1 MLHVTDEIVIH
12 AQDFSKSLHLSTK
25 SQLLWNSQAGHQ
37 TNEWKDITL
46 MLFGVNDVAAYCVS
60 KPFSAQNC
68 SPCQGPQSESTGV
81 VVLEWP
87 LVHNSL
93 LFKGLGALKYSVNV
107 IHTLLYSFELTC
119 ISTVLVSFVNV
130 YLFSSWYNSFPGGAC
145 FSFFY

>member
-1 MLHVTDEIVIH
+1 
-12 AQDFSKSLHLSTK
+12 
-25 SQLLWNSQAGHQ
+25 
-37 TNEWKDITL
+37 

-93 LFKGLGALKYSVNV
+93 LP
-107 IHTLLYSFELTC
+107 LLYSFELTC